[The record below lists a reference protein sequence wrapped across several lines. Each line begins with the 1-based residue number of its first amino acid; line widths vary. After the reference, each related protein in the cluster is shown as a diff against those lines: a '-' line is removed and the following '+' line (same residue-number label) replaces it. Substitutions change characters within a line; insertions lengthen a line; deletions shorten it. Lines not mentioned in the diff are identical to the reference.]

1 MREFS
6 KLLLSAVVALGANFN
21 QPVLWEDLADL
32 DISELTTRS
41 TIQRQLCTILQV
53 HALILQS
60 YDLVNWVY
68 VGHFD
73 K

>member
-32 DISELTTRS
+32 DI
-41 TIQRQLCTILQV
+41 
-53 HALILQS
+53 
-60 YDLVNWVY
+60 
-68 VGHFD
+68 F
-73 K
+73 